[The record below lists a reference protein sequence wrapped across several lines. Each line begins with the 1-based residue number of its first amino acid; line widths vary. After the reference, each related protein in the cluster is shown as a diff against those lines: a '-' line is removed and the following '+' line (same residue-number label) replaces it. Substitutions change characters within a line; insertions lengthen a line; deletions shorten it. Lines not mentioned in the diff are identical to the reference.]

1 LTSTALL
8 PACGVRSHV
17 MELADAAV
25 TVHEAVPTDT
35 TLSPGVA
42 LNPVPDIVSEPTVSR
57 VDGETLVMVGV
68 EAS

>member
-1 LTSTALL
+1 
-8 PACGVRSHV
+8 

-35 TLSPGVA
+35 SLSPGVA